1 MAAECIFCQ
10 IVAGEAEASFAYEDD
25 ATIAFVD
32 LQQFHAGHTLV
43 VPRRHIR
50 DIYRLDEK
58 TGSALM
64 AAISRVAEGVREA
77 FQPDGINI
85 WQSNGAPWQ
94 EVFHPHFHVLPRWR
108 DDQLLRFAP
117 PSRQQPSRS
126 ELDDQAAKIRAAL
139 PVSRRRSG

>member
-25 ATIAFVD
+25 ATMAFVD
-32 LQQFHAGHTLV
+32 LRQFHAGHTLV
-43 VPRRHIR
+43 VPRRHTR
-50 DIYRLDEK
+50 DIYGLDEK

-94 EVFHPHFHVLPRWR
+94 EVFHLHFHVLPRWR
-108 DDQLLRFAP
+108 EDGLLRFTP
-117 PSRQQPSRS
+117 PSRNQPTRP

-139 PVSRRRSG
+139 AG

>member
-1 MAAECIFCQ
+1 MAEECIFCQ
-10 IVAGEAEASFAYEDD
+10 IVAGEAEASIAYEDD
-25 ATIAFVD
+25 ATMAFMDVG
-32 LQQFHAGHTLV
+32 QFHAGHALV
-43 VPRRHIR
+43 VPRSHIR
-50 DIYRLDEK
+50 DIYGLDEK

-94 EVFHPHFHVLPRWR
+94 EVFHLHFHVLPRWR
-108 DDQLLRFAP
+108 EDGLLRFTP
-117 PSRQQPSRS
+117 PSRNQPTRP

-139 PVSRRRSG
+139 AG

>member
-25 ATIAFVD
+25 ATMAFVD
-32 LQQFHAGHTLV
+32 LRQFHAGHTLV

-50 DIYRLDEK
+50 DIYGLDEK

-94 EVFHPHFHVLPRWR
+94 EVFHLHFHVLPRWR
-108 DDQLLRFAP
+108 EDGLLRFTP
-117 PSRQQPSRS
+117 PSRNQPTRP

-139 PVSRRRSG
+139 AG